1 MNNTPTLMD
10 SEEKRAPWNND
21 PFEGPEQY
29 KIIEVTISQTL
40 SSTQE
45 IQVPIDFDETDTNAL
60 ERAVNK
66 QIMLP
71 SDCLE
76 VNGYPEWVEDDF
88 CVML

>member
-10 SEEKRAPWNND
+10 SEEQRAPWNND
-21 PFEGPEQY
+21 SFEGQY
-29 KIIEVTISQTL
+29 KTIEVTISQTL

-45 IQVPIDFDETDTNAL
+45 ISVPIDFDETDTYAL
-60 ERAVNK
+60 ERIVNK

-76 VNGYPEWVEDDF
+76 VNGYPGWAEDDF

>member
-1 MNNTPTLMD
+1 MNTPTLMD

-29 KIIEVTISQTL
+29 KIIEITISQTL
-40 SSTQE
+40 SSTQK

-60 ERAVNK
+60 ERVVNK

-76 VNGYPEWVEDDF
+76 VNGYLEWIEDDF

>member
-1 MNNTPTLMD
+1 
-10 SEEKRAPWNND
+10 
-21 PFEGPEQY
+21 
-29 KIIEVTISQTL
+29 L